1 MADVREDGLVG
12 VPYTAPDLIARLD
25 RSPVCDPARRTHF
38 RLATRDDADYIHRLR
53 SDPGLG
59 RYLSAGAQTA
69 ADQARWL
76 ETYKRREAAG
86 AEAYFMII
94 HEGRPHGAIRI
105 YDFLDTADG
114 PSFGWGSLVIEPPRP
129 KGLVKATLMYVLE
142 AGLGAL
148 GFAQSHFEVMKD
160 NVAVADL
167 YMRSGAKVIAES
179 DEKLFLLFTRENLA
193 AMKRVYADAWA
204 DHFRPS

>member
-1 MADVREDGLVG
+1 MREDGLVG
-12 VPYTAPDLIARLD
+12 MLYRTPDLIVQLEG
-25 RSPVCDPARRTHF
+25 SPVCDPARRTHF
-38 RLATRDDADYIHRLR
+38 RLVTPDDGDYIHRLR
-53 SDPGLG
+53 SDPNLG
-59 RYLSAGAQTA
+59 RYLTTGARTA
-69 ADQARWL
+69 ADQTRWL
-76 ETYKRREAAG
+76 ETYKLREAAG

-94 HEGRPHGAIRI
+94 HEGRQHGAIRI

-114 PSFGWGSLVIEPPRP
+114 PSFGWGSLVIEHPRP

-167 YMRSGAKVIAES
+167 YIRSGAKVIAES
-179 DEKLFLLFTRENLA
+179 DEKLFLLFTREDLA
-193 AMKRVYADAWA
+193 GMKRAYADAWV
-204 DHFRPS
+204 DHFRLS